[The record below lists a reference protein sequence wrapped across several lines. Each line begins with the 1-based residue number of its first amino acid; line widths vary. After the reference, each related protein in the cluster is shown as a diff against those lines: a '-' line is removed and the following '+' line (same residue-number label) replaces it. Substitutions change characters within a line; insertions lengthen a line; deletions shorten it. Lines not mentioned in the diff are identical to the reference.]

1 MPLGHTEE
9 TMKQQLTGD
18 EEFIFHDA
26 NIGIT
31 VIDFWRWAF
40 SDLIDNTQR
49 GVMAEFL
56 VYSSLNRITLD
67 TQKRENWLS
76 FDITSPSGRRIEVK
90 SAAYIQAWTP
100 ENIFA
105 QIRFDIGKKLAWDN
119 VTATSATVAKRNC
132 DLYVFCVFTA
142 KTKDVSILN
151 LDYWDFYVLPTSVLD
166 EKVPNQKGIVL
177 SSLLKLEPVKTD
189 YAGLGSVIESIK
201 L

>member
-1 MPLGHTEE
+1 MEH
-9 TMKQQLTGD
+9 QLTGN
-18 EEFIFHDA
+18 EEFTLHGTSA
-26 NIGIT
+26 GIT
-31 VIDFWRWAF
+31 VMDFWRWAF

-56 VYSSLNRITLD
+56 VYSSLNRFTSHY
-67 TQKRENWLS
+67 TRMRENWLP
-76 FDITSPSGRRIEVK
+76 FDVISPSGRRIEVK

-105 QIRFDIGKKLAWDN
+105 QIRYDIRKKLAWDN
-119 VTATSATVAKRNC
+119 TTATSATVAKRNC
-132 DLYVFCVFTA
+132 DLYVFCLFTA
-142 KTKDVSILN
+142 KTKDVSLLD

-166 EKVPNQKGIVL
+166 EKMPDQKGIAL

-189 YAGLGSVIESIK
+189 YTGLGAVIESIK

>member
-1 MPLGHTEE
+1 MEP
-9 TMKQQLTGD
+9 LTGN
-18 EEFIFHDA
+18 EEFTLHGT
-26 NIGIT
+26 NTGIL
-31 VIDFWRWAF
+31 IKDFWSWVY
-40 SDLIDNTQR
+40 SDLIVNTQR

-56 VYSSLNRITLD
+56 VYSSLSNVPLN
-67 TQKRENWLS
+67 TQLRENWLP
-76 FDITSPSGRRIEVK
+76 FDVTSPSGRRIEVK

-119 VTATSATVAKRNC
+119 ETAAYASEPKRNC
-132 DLYVFCVFTA
+132 DLYVFCLFTA

-166 EKVPNQKGIVL
+166 KKIPEQSGISL
-177 SSLLKLEPVKTD
+177 SSLLKLDPVKTD
-189 YAGLGSVIESIK
+189 YDGLGAVIESIK